1 MRRIARISQPL
12 AWQCAASRQS
22 VVPLATQCAA
32 AGAAP
37 LSAAR
42 TATRTTSANTLRLY
56 SQKPSLP
63 QSLSGSTQQSAQ
75 DDISL
80 EELESLDVAA
90 GEQSVLE
97 GVFRPP
103 PSRHTALSA
112 DRVTDPL
119 YTPATSAA
127 GLTTIGGLENW
138 WQRRENWAKSGDFA
152 GFKAKKKIQDP
163 RVIETAVRRAV
174 METIVLREAGR
185 EGELVTT
192 WPIGSEEELARVL
205 ALNVQCDTSGVAT
218 VVGDS
223 GAVAE
228 DLSWDVQETREA
240 ERPANDSVPMCS
252 TEEATAYL
260 KSWDPTW
267 ARFSLHDSTVKFA
280 ITKRV
285 FQLTGQLIPDYKLA
299 DVTNVSSLLAALRK
313 APKPKTL
320 TEDIQKHGQ
329 QLVRLSNVAFSPK
342 QVTRGDKA
350 KAIGQFKII
359 QEEFKKRDLQHGHL
373 SVPASREKYW
383 FKGEA

>member
-1 MRRIARISQPL
+1 MRRIARISQPS

-42 TATRTTSANTLRLY
+42 TATRTASANTLRLY

-63 QSLSGSTQQSAQ
+63 QSLSGSITPASTQQSAQ

-90 GEQSVLE
+90 GELSVLE

-103 PSRHTALSA
+103 PSRHAAPSA
-112 DRVTDPL
+112 DRVTDPS
-119 YTPATSAA
+119 YSPATSAA

-174 METIVLREAGR
+174 METIVLKDAGR

-192 WPIGSEEELARVL
+192 WPVGSEEELARVL

-218 VVGDS
+218 LVGDS

-240 ERPANDSVPMCS
+240 ERPASDSVPMCS

-267 ARFSLHDSTVKFA
+267 TRYSLHDSTVKFA
-280 ITKRV
+280 
-285 FQLTGQLIPDYKLA
+285 
-299 DVTNVSSLLAALRK
+299 VSQRSLLTKCRM
-313 APKPKTL
+313 
-320 TEDIQKHGQ
+320 I
-329 QLVRLSNVAFSPK
+329 S
-342 QVTRGDKA
+342 
-350 KAIGQFKII
+350 
-359 QEEFKKRDLQHGHL
+359 
-373 SVPASREKYW
+373 SR
-383 FKGEA
+383 